1 MRVVRFDDIEWNHH
15 VNAHRGG
22 GLKFKNLLAGV
33 EGAPENFW
41 LTVAA
46 GDGHFFSPRHKHN
59 FDQFRVCLKGRT
71 SIDPKKYLIPGEV
84 GYFPEGTSYG
94 PQQDSEE
101 NLTMVLQFGAASGG
115 GYASRA
121 QVKRAQDEL
130 IKLGEFKDGV
140 FRRREGEGRKNQDG
154 FEAVWEQIMGRK
166 LFYPAPRF
174 DNPVFMT
181 HENFDWRPGK
191 AKGVSEKTLGI
202 FTERET
208 RLQMVK
214 LEPGAEWTNPAED
227 AITIAFVMGGRGTCA
242 GLSYDTYAAVET
254 LSHETTTVHATAET
268 VLLVMVLPMLRKV
281 RAQGDH
287 DHSLAAE

>member
-1 MRVVRFDDIEWNHH
+1 M
-15 VNAHRGG
+15 
-22 GLKFKNLLAGV
+22 
-33 EGAPENFW
+33 
-41 LTVAA
+41 
-46 GDGHFFSPRHKHN
+46 FFSPRHKHN
-59 FDQFRVCLKGRT
+59 FDQFRMCIEGRT
-71 SIDPKKYLIPGEV
+71 SIDPKKYLVPDEV

-94 PQQDSEE
+94 PQQDTEE

-130 IKLGEFKDGV
+130 IKIGEFKDGV

-166 LFYPAPRF
+166 LVYPAPRF

-181 HENFDWRPGK
+181 HENFGWRPGK
-191 AKGVSEKTLGI
+191 GKGVAVKTLGI

-208 RLQMVK
+208 RLEMVK
-214 LEPGAEWTNPAED
+214 LEPDAEWTNPAED
-227 AITIAFVMGGRGTCA
+227 AITIAFVMGGAGTCA
-242 GLSYDTYAAVET
+242 GQAYDTYAAI
-254 LSHETTTVHATAET
+254 ET
-268 VLLVMVLPMLRKV
+268 VSGETATVRATTETILLVMVLPMLRAL

-287 DHSLAAE
+287 DRLAAE

>member
-59 FDQFRVCLKGRT
+59 FDQFRVCLGGRT
-71 SIDPKKYLIPGEV
+71 SIDPKKYLVPGEV

-130 IKLGEFKDGV
+130 IKVGEFKDGV

-154 FEAVWEQIMGRK
+154 FEAVWEQIMERK
-166 LFYPAPRF
+166 LVYPAPRF

-181 HENFDWRPGK
+181 HENFGWRPGK
-191 AKGVSEKTLGI
+191 GKGVAVKTLGI

-208 RLQMVK
+208 RLEMVK
-214 LEPGAEWTNPAED
+214 LEPGAEWTNPPED
-227 AITIAFVMGGRGTCA
+227 AITIAFVMGGGGTCA
-242 GLSYDTYAAVET
+242 GQAYDTYAAIET
-254 LSHETTTVHATAET
+254 VSGATATVRATTET
-268 VLLVMVLPMLRKV
+268 ILLVVVLPMLRAV

-287 DHSLAAE
+287 HRSLAAE

>member
-1 MRVVRFDDIEWNHH
+1 MRIVRFDDIEWNHH

-59 FDQFRVCLKGRT
+59 FDQFRVCLAGRT
-71 SIDPKKYLIPGEV
+71 SIDPKKYLVPGEV

-101 NLTMVLQFGAASGG
+101 NLTLVLQFGAASGS

-130 IKLGEFKDGV
+130 IKIGEFKDGV

-166 LFYPAPRF
+166 LVYPAPRF
-174 DNPVFMT
+174 DDPIFMT
-181 HENFDWRPGK
+181 HANFGWRP
-191 AKGVSEKTLGI
+191 AKGKGVAEKTLGI

-227 AITIAFVMGGRGTCA
+227 AITLAFVMGGRGTCA
-242 GLSYDTYAAVET
+242 GQAYDTYAAIET
-254 LSHETTTVHATAET
+254 VSGETATVRATAET
-268 VLLVMVLPMLRKV
+268 VLLLMVLPMLRAV
-281 RAQGDH
+281 RALGDR
-287 DHSLAAE
+287 DCSLAAE

>member
-1 MRVVRFDDIEWNHH
+1 MRVVRFDDIEWNNH

-33 EGAPENFW
+33 EGSPENFW
-41 LTVAA
+41 LTIAA

-59 FDQFRVCLKGRT
+59 FDQFRMCLSGRT
-71 SIDPKKYLIPGEV
+71 SIDPKKYLVPGEV

-101 NLTMVLQFGAASGG
+101 NLTLVLQFGAASGS

-130 IKLGEFKDGV
+130 IRVGEFKDGV
-140 FRRREGEGRKNQDG
+140 FRRREGESRKNQDG

-166 LFYPAPRF
+166 LVYPAPRF
-174 DNPVFMT
+174 DDPVFMT
-181 HENFDWRPGK
+181 HANFSWRPGK
-191 AKGVSEKTLGI
+191 GKGVAEKTLGI

-227 AITIAFVMGGRGTCA
+227 ATTIAFVMGGGGTCA
-242 GLSYDTYAAVET
+242 GQAYDTYAAIET
-254 LSHETTTVHATAET
+254 VSGEMATVHATTET
-268 VLLVMVLPMLRKV
+268 VLLVMVLPMLRAV

-287 DHSLAAE
+287 DRLAAE

>member
-59 FDQFRVCLKGRT
+59 FDQFRVCLGGRT
-71 SIDPKKYLIPGEV
+71 SIDPKKYLVPGEV

-130 IKLGEFKDGV
+130 IKVGEFKDGV

-154 FEAVWEQIMGRK
+154 FEAVWEQIMERK
-166 LFYPAPRF
+166 LVYPAPRF

-181 HENFDWRPGK
+181 HENFGWRPGK
-191 AKGVSEKTLGI
+191 GKGVAVKTLGI

-208 RLQMVK
+208 RLEMVK
-214 LEPGAEWTNPAED
+214 LEPGAEWTNPPED
-227 AITIAFVMGGRGTCA
+227 AITIAFVMGGGGTCA
-242 GLSYDTYAAVET
+242 GQAYDTYAAIET
-254 LSHETTTVHATAET
+254 VSGATATVRATTET
-268 VLLVMVLPMLRKV
+268 ILLVMVLPMLRAV

-287 DHSLAAE
+287 HRSLAAE